1 MSVRRT
7 TLLGLLAALA
17 LPAAADKLDKD
28 SKKWLEEVAPI
39 VLPEEKQTY
48 GELKDRAER
57 AEFEKIFWA
66 RRDTNLE
73 TPENEYKT
81 STFDPRRAEADKRF
95 KVAGKYGAQ
104 TDCGRLFVLFGEP
117 DEVKKE
123 PSDNPVPRPP
133 ETWTYRDRPGMTFKG
148 GETKVSLDGE
158 CKLANPNAAR
168 ELDRVA
174 GNLVV
179 NPNLAYKVVA
189 GKITRLADLLPKP
202 SPAQTLLKTPR
213 EDFPVAAQQA
223 FVRAADGSTVILG
236 LVKADAAA
244 LTVADEGGAK
254 VAHVTVAAQVVDAEG
269 RPKAFDERAVV
280 APVGADGSVVAGY
293 RMFVK
298 PGSYTLKFGL
308 VDDKSGKGSLGSE
321 AREVPALAGGE
332 LTGGTL
338 LVLSDIEEETEKGP
352 DGQCRDKASGQFATC
367 GEVRDS
373 KGRPARKLGDPQD
386 PLGAFELGKSR
397 LVPRFGNAF
406 TTSESPIF
414 FYTGSDG
421 AVDAATGKPSV
432 TVGLSLSK
440 GPKMVAKAPE
450 ADFTESV
457 IAGSVG
463 PVPLEKY
470 EPGTYTAKVKFHD
483 NVSKKDVVVEANVE
497 IRK

>member
-17 LPAAADKLDKD
+17 LPAAADKLDKE

-39 VLPEEKQTY
+39 ILPEEKQTY

-66 RRDTNLE
+66 RRDTDLE

-117 DEVKKE
+117 DEVKKDV
-123 PSDNPVPRPP
+123 SDNPTSRPP

-168 ELDRVA
+168 ELDRIA

-189 GKITRLADLLPKP
+189 GRITKLADLLPKP

-213 EDFPVAAQQA
+213 QDFPVAAQQA

-269 RPKAFDERAVV
+269 RSKAFDERAVV

-298 PGSYTLKFGL
+298 PGSYTVKSGL
-308 VDDKSGKGSLGSE
+308 VDDKSGKGALASE

-338 LVLSDIEEETEKGP
+338 LVL
-352 DGQCRDKASGQFATC
+352 
-367 GEVRDS
+367 
-373 KGRPARKLGDPQD
+373 KGRPARKLSDPLD
-386 PLGAFELGKSR
+386 PLGAFVLNKSR
-397 LVPRFGNAF
+397 LVPRFGNVFAP
-406 TTSESPIF
+406 SEGPLF

-421 AVDAATGKPSV
+421 AIDPATGKPSV

-450 ADFTESV
+450 AEFAESV

-497 IRK
+497 IKK

>member
-7 TLLGLLAALA
+7 TLFGLLAALA
-17 LPAAADKLDKD
+17 LPAAADKLDKE
-28 SKKWLEEVAPI
+28 SKKWLEDVAPI

-254 VAHVTVAAQVVDAEG
+254 VAHVTVAAQIVDAEG
-269 RPKAFDERAVV
+269 RSKAFDERTVV

-298 PGSYTLKFGL
+298 PGSYTVKSGL
-308 VDDKSGKGSLGSE
+308 VDDKSGKGALASE
-321 AREVPALAGGE
+321 SREVPALAGGE
-332 LTGGTL
+332 LTAGTL
-338 LVLSDIEEETEKGP
+338 LVLADIQDE
-352 DGQCRDKASGQFATC
+352 AVA
-367 GEVRDS
+367 
-373 KGRPARKLGDPQD
+373 DPKH
-386 PLGAFELGKSR
+386 PLDAFLLGKSR

-421 AVDAATGKPSV
+421 AVDPATGKPSV

-497 IRK
+497 IKK